1 NYTLWVR
8 GIDAGGYGGN
18 WSLPDTFT
26 VAPRATLTGPE
37 AVSITSTP
45 EFEWQPVAGA
55 VSYDILIQP
64 RVGNTVTAS
73 ANGLTTTSWTPSSP
87 IADGEYRWWVRANGP
102 SGIPVLWSDTRLLTI
117 GGRPSFTIPSG
128 TASSRTPTITWA
140 PVTGAVR
147 YELWM
152 TRLSNGVVTN
162 LTNLT
167 TTSYTP
173 PTDLAPGTYRLWVR
187 VVSATN
193 RFSAYST
200 AIDLTIVQTEYPQNT
215 EDATLAGRM
224 ISQVFSQ
231 FSLNGEM
238 SGRSLFGRIQRP
250 EVMPE
255 TEITANAQPE
265 QTPATVVETDNR
277 ISIPR
282 PSASFIPTMIEQ
294 PQDLAANPVWLAMV
308 TMPEPDLQKRV
319 TASENQHSAD
329 EHLDQRIP

>member
-1 NYTLWVR
+1 
-8 GIDAGGYGGN
+8 
-18 WSLPDTFT
+18 
-26 VAPRATLTGPE
+26 
-37 AVSITSTP
+37 
-45 EFEWQPVAGA
+45 
-55 VSYDILIQP
+55 
-64 RVGNTVTAS
+64 
-73 ANGLTTTSWTPSSP
+73 
-87 IADGEYRWWVRANGP
+87 
-102 SGIPVLWSDTRLLTI
+102 
-117 GGRPSFTIPSG
+117 
-128 TASSRTPTITWA
+128 
-140 PVTGAVR
+140 
-147 YELWM
+147 M

-200 AIDLTIVQTEYPQNT
+200 AIDLTIVQTEDPQNT

-238 SGRSLFGRIQRP
+238 SGRSSFGRIERP
-250 EVMPE
+250 EVVPE

-265 QTPATVVETDNR
+265 QTLETAVKTDNR